1 MKTLIEIAKNGKQM
15 AKMAE
20 RGKKWPKWQ
29 KEAKNGQNGKKY
41 SNSKQNQLTF
51 HMVRFSFGII

>member
-29 KEAKNGQNGKKY
+29 KILQFKAKSTYISYG
-41 SNSKQNQLTF
+41 
-51 HMVRFSFGII
+51 